1 MDSIETL
8 KPSEFADLL
17 LHVAPVRPVLV
28 LGQPGIGKS
37 ALVERFA
44 ADVGLPC
51 VSLLGSQLAPE
62 DLMGVPRIHDDGTSA
77 FCPPRMIARPDP
89 YCLFCDELNGANQ
102 DVQRSM
108 YSLIHEKRIG
118 EYQMPAGSVVIAAG
132 NRAQDAA
139 IVRSMSSA
147 LVNRMLVVGLRA
159 DAGEWL
165 AWAADAGLHPWV
177 LDYVRERPDH
187 LAAPPPK
194 SPAPFSTPRSWHA
207 LSDALLSYGAEPAEA
222 VAATLAH
229 GFLTAEHATNFVG
242 FVKRAR
248 NRHSVARLLK
258 GEARWPSGPADGD
271 LLHYLAPGLRVH
283 LSRELPPAA
292 ASVSPAHRQLA
303 HTAKALI
310 RDLAALNFEVAQAA
324 MSGEDAAAL
333 PDWFLTEIV
342 RDLPRLVRA

>member
-1 MDSIETL
+1 VDTVETV
-8 KPSEFADLL
+8 KPSQFVDLL

-44 ADVGLPC
+44 ADIGLPC

-62 DLMGVPRIHDDGTSA
+62 DLIGVPRLHDDGTSS
-77 FCPPRMIARPDP
+77 FCPPRMIARPEP
-89 YCLFCDELNGANQ
+89 YCLFCDELNGASQ

-108 YSLIHEKRIG
+108 YSLIHERRIG
-118 EYQMPAGSVVIAAG
+118 DYRMPPGSIVIAAG

-139 IVRSMSSA
+139 IVRGMSSA
-147 LVNRMLVVGLRA
+147 LVNRLVVVGLRA

-165 AWAADAGLHPWV
+165 EWATAADLHPWV

-187 LAAPPPK
+187 LISPPPK

-207 LSDALLSYGAEPAEA
+207 LSDALRTYGDEPSEK
-222 VAATLAH
+222 AATVLAF
-229 GFLTAEHATNFVG
+229 GLLSVEHAANFG
-242 FVKRAR
+242 GYVKRVR

-258 GEARWPSGPADGD
+258 GESRWPNSPEDGD
-271 LLHYLAPGLRVH
+271 LLQYLAQGLRMH
-283 LSRELPPAA
+283 LARELPETA
-292 ASVSPAHRQLA
+292 ASVGPAHRQLA
-303 HTAKALI
+303 HTAKGLI

-324 MSGEDAAAL
+324 IVGSDAGAL

-342 RDLPRLVRA
+342 RDLPRLVKS

>member
-8 KPSEFADLL
+8 KPSEFVDFL

-37 ALVERFA
+37 ALVEHFA
-44 ADVGLPC
+44 ANVGLPC
-51 VSLLGSQLAPE
+51 ISLLGSQLAPE
-62 DLMGVPRIHDDGTSA
+62 DLMGVPRLHDDGTSS
-77 FCPPRMIARPDP
+77 FCPPRMIARSEA
-89 YCLFCDELNGANQ
+89 YCLFCDELNGASQ

-118 EYQMPAGSVVIAAG
+118 EYRMPAGSVVIAAG

-139 IVRSMSSA
+139 IVRGMSSA
-147 LVNRMLVVGLRA
+147 LVNRLVVVELRA

-165 AWAADAGLHPWV
+165 SWAVSNGIHSWV
-177 LDYVRERPDH
+177 VDYLRERPDH
-187 LAAPPPK
+187 LTSPPPK

-207 LSDALLSYGAEPAEA
+207 LSDALLSYGEEPPEG
-222 VAATLAH
+222 VTTVLAH
-229 GFLTAEHATNFVG
+229 GLLTADHASNFGG
-242 FVKRAR
+242 FIKRVR

-258 GEARWPSGPADGD
+258 GETRWPSGPADGD
-271 LLHYLAPGLRVH
+271 LLHYLAQGLRIH
-283 LSRELPPAA
+283 LSRELPPA
-292 ASVSPAHRQLA
+292 SSSISPAHRQLA
-303 HTAKALI
+303 HTAKGLI

-324 MSGEDAAAL
+324 IASKEVAAL

-342 RDLPRLVRA
+342 RDLPRIVRA